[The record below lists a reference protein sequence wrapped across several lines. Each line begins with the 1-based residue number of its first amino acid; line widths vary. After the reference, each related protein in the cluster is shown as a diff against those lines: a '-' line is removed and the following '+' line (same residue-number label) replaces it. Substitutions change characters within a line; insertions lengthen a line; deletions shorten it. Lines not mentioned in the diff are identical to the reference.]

1 MLIGPTVTLATL
13 EKAISMKRVELKQQE
28 NAAISEAEE
37 LKQVLRTAPMRTT
50 NGEGMLVS
58 NPEYVKAFDEF
69 EVKRKT
75 VVELQI
81 HESELKKK
89 ADELEVVEDEAKSV
103 GKHYVKAEERITLSL
118 KEAVY
123 YGVTQEMIE
132 ADSIKKGIE

>member
-13 EKAISMKRVELKQQE
+13 EKAISMKRVELKQKE
-28 NAAISEAEE
+28 NEAISEAEE

>member
-28 NAAISEAEE
+28 NAAITEVED
-37 LKQVLRTAPMRTT
+37 LQQVLRTAPMRTT

-58 NPEYVKAFDEF
+58 NPEYVKAFNEF
-69 EVKRKT
+69 EMKRKT
-75 VVELQI
+75 VTELQN
-81 HESELKKK
+81 HQKELKLK